1 MGLRPLTRRLVVCS
15 VVGSAGE
22 SDRATLVERMKWSL
36 EGISTA
42 HLCLQV
48 LCCHF
53 KCRHAITV
61 SQVVLLTVHR
71 GLQALRAEAEHL
83 QDVSVTLNLRLA
95 HFRGRMRQSALLQSG
110 RAAGRG
116 SGEGRGCNRGESQA
130 PKWLLTAQADLRQ
143 TDVMGGEV
151 RGDHSVG
158 WCSHSLMYDVKQLVP
173 RDLMQFESNGRTGA
187 GLNIIVRVRQAV
199 SFASSLACASTAAGP
214 RQSVKV
220 LKVETVENASPS
232 VGTSGLWVLFTNRAE
247 RERPIHG
254 DGHRSDGVVTA
265 SSAGDSSRVHVNLE
279 LQQDLCRWWPAC
291 CDLVADAFVLVGSGG
306 TGGETAGSTGRQR
319 TGGRTGVRETTTGE
333 AKTDRLCLPVKD
345 VLRLD
350 AFSLSPSNGVGA
362 TGATHGCGEERRAAE
377 VQSRVVG
384 HSFLPFIPDQTAVS
398 TAEVGLVRGSVFLRP
413 GDQSWCQRHAMQ
425 STSMPSEQRL
435 GLLQDRANRSWSWK
449 MNTPSGGLE
458 TGGTGWMPL
467 LRHVLEAS
475 GVERD
480 ENSQRDGEASD
491 AMDGKG
497 GINGGLQSKLPMINQ
512 NQRSWNSRVFAV
524 FVCLC
529 VSGVTY

>member
-83 QDVSVTLNLRLA
+83 QDVSVALNLRLA

-345 VLRLD
+345 ALRLD

-413 GDQSWCQRHAMQ
+413 GNESWCQQHAMQ